1 MRNPGL
7 FVFGVFLI
15 LSGLADGLAAGLS
28 VMTVF
33 ATLISVIIFG
43 FCLPVYVAA
52 NPKILEGN
60 SKDYISPPLDECK
73 YNENGKK

>member
-1 MRNPGL
+1 MRNPEL
-7 FVFGVFLI
+7 FVLGVFLI
-15 LSGLADGLAAGLS
+15 LSGIIQALAAGLS
-28 VMTVF
+28 VMAVF
-33 ATLISVIIFG
+33 AILVSVIIFG

-60 SKDYISPPLDECK
+60 SKDYISPCQ